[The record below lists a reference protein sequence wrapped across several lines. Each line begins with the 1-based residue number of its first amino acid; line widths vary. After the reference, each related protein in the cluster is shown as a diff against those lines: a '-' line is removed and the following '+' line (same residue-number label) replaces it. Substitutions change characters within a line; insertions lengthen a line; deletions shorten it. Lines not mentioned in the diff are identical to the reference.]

1 MSAAIHAISM
11 PRWGMTMTE
20 GQVADW
26 LVEEGQAI
34 AAGADVVEIETT
46 KITNVMETPAG
57 GVLRRR
63 VVDRGA
69 TVSVGGLLGVIAG
82 GGVSDDE
89 IDAFVAEH
97 AARMAAAGPAASAG
111 PAPRLIGAQGAR
123 INTLTLGEV
132 EGEGGDQG
140 AGAPIVLIHGFGGDL
155 GSWLFNQPV
164 LAQGRAVHAID
175 LPAHGGS
182 DLGAGDRSL
191 AALAAA
197 VAGAVDD
204 LDAPRAHLVGH
215 SLGGGIALRLA
226 LEAPGRV
233 LSLTLIAPTGLGPEV
248 NMAYIEGFL
257 GAERRPEMKAAI
269 ELLFAEG
276 TAIRRQMVADLL
288 QFKRLDGVPAALRA
302 IAEAAFPGGRQGDDL
317 RGRLGALAM
326 PAQTVWGAGDR
337 IIPPAHAA
345 ALPRAIV
352 THIIEGAGHMPHM
365 EQAGQ
370 VNALIQSLVQAA
382 EEAG

>member
-1 MSAAIHAISM
+1 M

-26 LVEEGQAI
+26 LVDEGQAI
-34 AAGADVVEIETT
+34 AAGEDVIEIETT
-46 KITNVMETPAG
+46 KITNVMETPAEG
-57 GVLRRR
+57 ILRRR
-63 VVDRGA
+63 VVDAGT
-69 TVSVGGLLGVIAG
+69 TVPVGGLLGVIAD

-97 AARMAAAGPAASAG
+97 AERMAAAGPAASAG
-111 PAPRLIGAQGAR
+111 PAPRLIGTEGAR
-123 INTLTLGEV
+123 INILTLD
-132 EGEGGDQG
+132 EGEGQDENED
-140 AGAPIVLIHGFGGDL
+140 APIVLIHGFGGDL

-164 LAQGRAVHAID
+164 LAEGRPVHAID

-197 VAGAVDD
+197 VAGALDG

-226 LEAPGRV
+226 LDAPSRV
-233 LSLTLIAPTGLGPEV
+233 LSLTLIAPTGFGPDV
-248 NMAYIEGFL
+248 NMDYIDGFL
-257 GAERRPEMKAAI
+257 DAERRPEMKAAI

-288 QFKRLDGVPAALRA
+288 QFKRLDGVPEALRA
-302 IAEAAFPGGRQGDDL
+302 IADAAFPGGRQADDL
-317 RGRLGALAM
+317 RGGLGALAM
-326 PAQTVWGAGDR
+326 PAQVVWGAGDR
-337 IIPPAHAA
+337 IIPPAHAE
-345 ALPRAIV
+345 ALPDAIDA
-352 THIIEGAGHMPHM
+352 HIIEGAGHMPHM

-370 VNALIQSLVQAA
+370 VNGLIQAFVRAA
-382 EEAG
+382 EQNG

>member
-69 TVSVGGLLGVIAG
+69 TVPVGGLLGVIAG
-82 GGVSDDE
+82 SGVSDGE

-97 AARMAAAGPAASAG
+97 AARMAAVSPAAIAG

-123 INTLTLGEV
+123 INTLTLGE
-132 EGEGGDQG
+132 GGDEG
-140 AGAPIVLIHGFGGDL
+140 AGAPIVLVHGFGGDL
-155 GSWLFNQPV
+155 NSWLFNQPV

-191 AALAAA
+191 AALVAA
-197 VAGAVDD
+197 VAGALDG

-257 GAERRPEMKAAI
+257 RAERRPEMKAAI
-269 ELLFAEG
+269 ELLFAAG

-302 IAEAAFPGGRQGDDL
+302 IAEAAFPDGRQADNL
-317 RGRLGALAM
+317 RGGLGALAM
-326 PAQTVWGAGDR
+326 PAQVVWGAGDR
-337 IIPPAHAA
+337 IIPPVHAA

-352 THIIEGAGHMPHM
+352 THIIESAGHMPHM

-370 VNALIQSLVQAA
+370 VNALIQSLMQAV
-382 EEAG
+382 EDAG